1 MSTPGWICMAL
12 LIIGIAVSAT
22 PAYKNYRVWLWRKWG
37 YFNVAVPILIMLVA
51 NIYACFQD
59 GAVVI
64 MTILIPLDVV
74 AVVAAIFTYFQIRKT
89 KK

>member
-1 MSTPGWICMAL
+1 MSTPGWICVAL
-12 LIIGIAVSAT
+12 LIVAVAISVT
-22 PAYKNYRVWLWRKWG
+22 PAYKNYRAWLWQKWG

-59 GAVVI
+59 GAVVL